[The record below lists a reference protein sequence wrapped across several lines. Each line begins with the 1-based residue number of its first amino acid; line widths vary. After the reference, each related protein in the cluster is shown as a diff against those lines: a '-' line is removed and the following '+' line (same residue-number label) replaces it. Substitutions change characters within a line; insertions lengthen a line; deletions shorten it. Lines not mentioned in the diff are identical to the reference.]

1 MTNFKAVVVEEIQVN
16 RLVVLA
22 VKEKE
27 NEINIRLAQEGEV
40 PDFLATRAI
49 TEGEEVYVTIKNR
62 ETWKVEAGSDIQAGV
77 PVGTGKDG
85 KIVESLG
92 EDAPPIIGYSINEV
106 FAGEVVSYVR
116 NVKGGGEGVPG
127 PQGPKGDKGA
137 TGAKGDK
144 GDKGADGFPTK
155 ELWDELVGRVETL
168 EG

>member
-1 MTNFKAVVVEEIQVN
+1 MTNFKAVVIEDIQVN

-40 PDFLATRAI
+40 PDFFATREI

-62 ETWKVEAGSDIQAGV
+62 ETWKVEAGADIQVGV

-85 KIVESLG
+85 KIVEAFG
-92 EDAPPIIGYSINEV
+92 EDTPPIIGYSINAAK
-106 FAGEVVSYVR
+106 AGEVVSYVR

-127 PQGPKGDKGA
+127 PQGPKGDKGT

-155 ELWDELVGRVETL
+155 EIWDELVGRVETL

>member
-1 MTNFKAVVVEEIQVN
+1 MTNFKAVVVEDIHAN

-62 ETWKVEAGSDIQAGV
+62 ETLKVEAGADIQAGV
-77 PVGTGKDG
+77 SVGTGEDG
-85 KIVESLG
+85 KIVEALG
-92 EDAPPIIGYSINEV
+92 VDAPPIIGYSINSAN
-106 FAGEVVSYVR
+106 AGEVVSYVC

-127 PQGPKGDKGA
+127 PQGL
-137 TGAKGDK
+137 KGDK
-144 GDKGADGFPTK
+144 GDKGADRFPT
-155 ELWDELVGRVETL
+155 EEQWNELVARVETL

>member
-1 MTNFKAVVVEEIQVN
+1 MTNFKAVVVEDIHAN

-49 TEGEEVYVTIKNR
+49 KEGEGVYVTIKNR
-62 ETWKVEAGSDIQAGV
+62 ETWKVDAGADIQAGV
-77 PVGTGKDG
+77 SVGTGEDG
-85 KIVESLG
+85 KIVEVFG
-92 EDAPPIIGYSINEV
+92 EGATPIIGYSINAANAE
-106 FAGEVVSYVR
+106 EVVSYVR

-127 PQGPKGDKGA
+127 PQDSIGDKGA

-144 GDKGADGFPTK
+144 GADGFPT
-155 ELWDELVGRVETL
+155 EEQWYELVARVETL

>member
-1 MTNFKAVVVEEIQVN
+1 
-16 RLVVLA
+16 
-22 VKEKE
+22 
-27 NEINIRLAQEGEV
+27 NIRLAQEGEV

-85 KIVESLG
+85 KIVEALG
-92 EDAPPIIGYSINEV
+92 EDAPPIIGYSINEA

-127 PQGPKGDKGA
+127 PQGPKGDKG
-137 TGAKGDK
+137 
-144 GDKGADGFPTK
+144 DKGADGFPT
-155 ELWDELVGRVETL
+155 EEQWNELVARVETL

>member
-1 MTNFKAVVVEEIQVN
+1 MTNFKAVVVEDIQVN

-62 ETWKVEAGSDIQAGV
+62 ETWKVEAGADIQAGV

-85 KIVESLG
+85 KIVEALG
-92 EDAPPIIGYSINEV
+92 ENAPPIIGYSINAAK
-106 FAGEVVSYVR
+106 AGEVVSYVR

-144 GDKGADGFPTK
+144 GADGFPTK

>member
-1 MTNFKAVVVEEIQVN
+1 MTNFKAVVIEDIQVN

-62 ETWKVEAGSDIQAGV
+62 ETWKVEAGADIQAGV

-85 KIVESLG
+85 KIVEALG
-92 EDAPPIIGYSINEV
+92 EDAPPIIGYSINEEH
-106 FAGEVVSYVR
+106 AGEVVSYVR

-127 PQGPKGDKGA
+127 PQGPKGA

-144 GDKGADGFPTK
+144 GDKDADGFPT
-155 ELWDELVGRVETL
+155 EEQWNELVASVETL

>member
-1 MTNFKAVVVEEIQVN
+1 MTNFKAFVVEDIQVN

-62 ETWKVEAGSDIQAGV
+62 ETWQVEAGEDIQAGV
-77 PVGTGKDG
+77 SVGTGKDG
-85 KIVESLG
+85 KVVEALG
-92 EDAPPIIGYSINEV
+92 EDALPIIGYSINAAS
-106 FAGEVVSYVR
+106 AGEVVSYVR

-127 PQGPKGDKGA
+127 PKGDKGA

-144 GDKGADGFPTK
+144 GVDGFPTEEQWS
-155 ELWDELVGRVETL
+155 ELLARVETL

>member
-1 MTNFKAVVVEEIQVN
+1 MTNFKAVVVEDIHAN

-49 TEGEEVYVTIKNR
+49 KEGEGVYVTIKNR
-62 ETWKVEAGSDIQAGV
+62 ETWQVEAGADIQAGV
-77 PVGTGKDG
+77 SVGTGEDG
-85 KIVESLG
+85 KIVEALG
-92 EDAPPIIGYSINEV
+92 EDAPPIIGYSINAAN
-106 FAGEVVSYVR
+106 AGEVVSYVR

-127 PQGPKGDKGA
+127 PQGL
-137 TGAKGDK
+137 KGDK
-144 GDKGADGFPTK
+144 GDKGADGFPT
-155 ELWDELVGRVETL
+155 EEQWNELVARVETL

>member
-1 MTNFKAVVVEEIQVN
+1 MTNFKAVVVEDIHAN

-49 TEGEEVYVTIKNR
+49 KEREAVNVTIKNR
-62 ETWKVEAGSDIQAGV
+62 ETWQVEAGEDIQAGV
-77 PVGTGKDG
+77 SVRPGKDG
-85 KIVESLG
+85 KIVEAIG
-92 EDAPPIIGYSINEV
+92 EDAPLIIGYSINAAH
-106 FAGEVVSYVR
+106 AGEVVNYVR

-127 PQGPKGDKGA
+127 PQGS
-137 TGAKGDK
+137 K
-144 GDKGADGFPTK
+144 GDKGADGFPT
-155 ELWDELVGRVETL
+155 EEQWNELVARVETL